1 MTTASATINSLPAGG
16 LMQLTL
22 SLVCVVG
29 LIFAITWLVKRF
41 NLATPRN
48 SRAMAVLD
56 ELALSPRDRLVLVQ
70 VGDAQVL
77 LGVGSNGLTAM
88 TPLPIR
94 IDLPPPGSTT
104 SFAERLRSL
113 MQGQGGGR

>member
-1 MTTASATINSLPAGG
+1 MTNASATINTLPAGG

-56 ELALSPRDRLVLVQ
+56 ELALSPREKLVLVQ
-70 VGDAQVL
+70 VGDTQVL
-77 LGVGSNGLTAM
+77 LGVGSNGLTQL
-88 TPLPIR
+88 TPLPSR
-94 IDLPPPGSTT
+94 IDMPPPAVTN
-104 SFAERLRSL
+104 SFAERLRAL
-113 MQGQGGGR
+113 MQGPGGGR

>member
-1 MTTASATINSLPAGG
+1 MTNASATINTLPAGG
-16 LMQLTL
+16 LMQLTF

-29 LIFAITWLVKRF
+29 LIFAITWIVKRF

-56 ELALSPRDRLVLVQ
+56 ELSLSPREKLVLVQ

-77 LGVGSNGLTAM
+77 LGVGSNGLTPL
-88 TPLPIR
+88 TPLPSR
-94 IDLPPPGSTT
+94 IDLPPPAATV
-104 SFAERLRSL
+104 SFAERLRAAV
-113 MQGQGGGR
+113 QGQGGGR

>member
-1 MTTASATINSLPAGG
+1 MSEASAPIGALAAGG

-22 SLVCVVG
+22 SLICVVG
-29 LIFAITWLVKRF
+29 LIFVITWLVKRL

-56 ELALSPRDRLVLVQ
+56 ELPLSPRERLVLVR

-77 LGVGSNGLTAM
+77 LGVGSNGLTAL
-88 TPLPIR
+88 TPLPAPIAM
-94 IDLPPPGSTT
+94 PPAAPAV
-104 SFAERLRSL
+104 SFAERLRDL
-113 MQGQGGGR
+113 MHRPGEGR